1 MKTALITGV
10 SGQDGAFLAK
20 LLLSKG
26 YIVVG
31 TSRDHYNINYQNLE
45 ILEIKDDIKY
55 LSLALNDFRS
65 VFETITDIYPDEIY
79 NLAGLSSVGL
89 SFNEPM
95 ETFESIAITTI
106 NILESIRLIDK
117 DIKLYN
123 AGSSEC
129 FGDTGDNAVS
139 ENDRFEPNS
148 PYAAAKAA
156 SFWEVRNYRKAY
168 DLFACTGLL
177 FNHESHLRGD
187 HFVTKKII
195 KGACDISKGL
205 QNDLVLGNINIS
217 RDWGYAEEY
226 VEAMYLMLQQSKP
239 DDYIIATGET
249 RSLRDFIE
257 IAFMYFDLDYKKYL
271 VIDKSLFRPSDVQIN
286 KANPIK
292 ANQILKWKSKL
303 KLEDII
309 YRMIEF
315 EIKKIKYNR

>member
-1 MKTALITGV
+1 MKTVLITGV

-45 ILEIKDDIKY
+45 ILGVKDDIEY
-55 LSLALNDFRS
+55 LSLVLKDFKS
-65 VFETITDIYPDEIY
+65 VFEVITNIYPDEIY
-79 NLAGLSSVGL
+79 NLGGQSSVGL
-89 SFNEPM
+89 SFHEPM
-95 ETFESIAITTI
+95 ETFESIAIATV
-106 NILESIRLIDK
+106 NILESIKLIDK

-139 ENDRFEPNS
+139 ENDRFVPNS
-148 PYAAAKAA
+148 PYAVAKAT
-156 SFWEVRNYRKAY
+156 SFWEVKNYRQAY

-205 QNDLVLGNINIS
+205 QNRLVLGNINIS

-226 VEAMYLMLQQSKP
+226 VEAMYLMMQQNKP

-249 RSLRDFIE
+249 RSLKEFIE
-257 IAFMYFDLDYKKYL
+257 IAFKYLDLDYEKYL
-271 VIDKSLFRPSDVQIN
+271 VIDKNLYRASDLKIN
-286 KANPIK
+286 KANPKK

-303 KLEDII
+303 KLDDIVSK
-309 YRMIEF
+309 MIEF
-315 EIKKIKYNR
+315 EINKTF

>member
-1 MKTALITGV
+1 M
-10 SGQDGAFLAK
+10 
-20 LLLSKG
+20 
-26 YIVVG
+26 
-31 TSRDHYNINYQNLE
+31 
-45 ILEIKDDIKY
+45 
-55 LSLALNDFRS
+55 
-65 VFETITDIYPDEIY
+65 
-79 NLAGLSSVGL
+79 
-89 SFNEPM
+89 
-95 ETFESIAITTI
+95 
-106 NILESIRLIDK
+106 
-117 DIKLYN
+117 
-123 AGSSEC
+123 
-129 FGDTGDNAVS
+129 
-139 ENDRFEPNS
+139 
-148 PYAAAKAA
+148 
-156 SFWEVRNYRKAY
+156 
-168 DLFACTGLL
+168 
-177 FNHESHLRGD
+177 RGD